1 MRKHVERASN
11 DLKSVITTYEGKH
24 NHEVPA
30 ARNSSG
36 QPNSSSSAAPQGSN
50 LHQRPEPAQPS
61 IPQLSAAAAYGSL
74 CLPPQL
80 SAASGGFSFG
90 MLPPGMAVPVPSLRT
105 FMPASV
111 PGQPPKMQGCA
122 GLVLPRGEVKVNPEE
137 QSQLQVTNGNAMA
150 AYQQFM
156 GRLPQGPQM

>member
-1 MRKHVERASN
+1 
-11 DLKSVITTYEGKH
+11 
-24 NHEVPA
+24 
-30 ARNSSG
+30 
-36 QPNSSSSAAPQGSN
+36 
-50 LHQRPEPAQPS
+50 
-61 IPQLSAAAAYGSL
+61 
-74 CLPPQL
+74 
-80 SAASGGFSFG
+80 

>member
-36 QPNSSSSAAPQGSN
+36 HPNSGSSVVQQASN
-50 LHQRPEPAQPS
+50 LQNRPELAQPS
-61 IPQLSAAAAYGSL
+61 IPQMSSTSAYSSL

-80 SAASGGFSFG
+80 TTAPGRFSFG
-90 MLPPGMAVPVPSLRT
+90 MLPPGMAIPVPSLGT
-105 FMPASV
+105 FMPA
-111 PGQPPKMQGCA
+111 PLYGHPPTMQGCT
-122 GLVLPRGEVKVNPEE
+122 GLAVSRSEVKVNQE
-137 QSQLQVTNGNAMA
+137 QSRLQVANGTAMA